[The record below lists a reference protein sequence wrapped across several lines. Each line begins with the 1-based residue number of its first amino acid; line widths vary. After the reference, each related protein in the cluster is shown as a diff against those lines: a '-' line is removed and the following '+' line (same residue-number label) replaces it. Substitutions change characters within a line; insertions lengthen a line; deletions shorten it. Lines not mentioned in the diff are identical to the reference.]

1 MHYCSDHE
9 VQFYEMVNFEP
20 YCQLRRLES
29 VPLKL
34 DFWLVTA
41 SQVNTLSV
49 VYTVMQTLSVCLRV
63 CQFVF
68 LLPFLCRSDPEDHNN
83 CLILVGD
90 KEVTCASP
98 WQHMCIT
105 ATCASP
111 WQHMCIIATC
121 ASPWQHMYH
130 SNMCITMATHVH
142 HSNMSVTMA
151 LQQHMHTI
159 AYAQHK

>member
-49 VYTVMQTLSVCLRV
+49 VYCHADFISMSACLSVCV
-63 CQFVF
+63 PPSF
-68 LLPFLCRSDPEDHNN
+68 P
-83 CLILVGD
+83 
-90 KEVTCASP
+90 
-98 WQHMCIT
+98 
-105 ATCASP
+105 
-111 WQHMCIIATC
+111 
-121 ASPWQHMYH
+121 
-130 SNMCITMATHVH
+130 
-142 HSNMSVTMA
+142 
-151 LQQHMHTI
+151 LQE
-159 AYAQHK
+159 